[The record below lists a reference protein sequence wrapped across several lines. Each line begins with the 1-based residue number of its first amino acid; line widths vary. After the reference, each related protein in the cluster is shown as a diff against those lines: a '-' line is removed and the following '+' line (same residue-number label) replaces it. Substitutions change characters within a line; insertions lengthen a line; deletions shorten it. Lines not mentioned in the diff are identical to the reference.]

1 MSSSQ
6 VSLTHPHDPYTITK
20 KYWDLYED
28 VDIALPKVRIPK
40 EDLDTHSKRLMKVC
54 DLWDQDFTDDQI
66 KRAKRAYYG
75 SVSYVD
81 DCIGRLLETL
91 EDAGLADNTIV
102 MFSGDHGDMLG
113 ERGLWYKMSYFESSV
128 RVPLLVS
135 YPKLFAPHR
144 VSKNVSTLDILPT
157 LCDLVGTKPSPYLPM
172 DGVSLLPH
180 LQGKEGHDEVFAEYT
195 GEGTVRPL
203 FMIRRG
209 PWKYITC
216 PADEPQLFN
225 LERDPQEVD
234 NLARFRKIEPKTPE
248 EEEAKQVFAKM
259 DAEAAARWN
268 YDEITAKVFESQRS
282 RRVVWD
288 ALKLGTF
295 TSWDFNPEDDGRQKS
310 VISLPFPPLIA
321 LVHVLTRDEQ
331 VHPIHHS
338 LGRS

>member
-1 MSSSQ
+1 
-6 VSLTHPHDPYTITK
+6 LTHPHDPYTITK
-20 KYWDLYED
+20 KYWNLYEG
-28 VDIALPKVRIPK
+28 VDINLPKVRIPK
-40 EDLDTHSKRLMKVC
+40 EELDTHSKRLMKVC

-91 EDAGLADNTIV
+91 DDAGLADNTIV
-102 MFSGDHGDMLG
+102 IFSGDHGDMLG

-128 RVPLLVS
+128 RVPLLVN
-135 YPKLFAPHR
+135 YPKWFEPHR

-157 LCDLVGTKPSPYLPM
+157 VCDLVGTKPSPYLPM
-172 DGVSLLPH
+172 DGVSMLPH

-225 LERDPQEVD
+225 LARDPHELD
-234 NLARFRKIEPKTPE
+234 NLARFRKIEPKTAE
-248 EEEAKQVFAKM
+248 EQEAKEMFDQMK
-259 DAEAAARWN
+259 AEADARWD
-268 YDEITAKVFESQRS
+268 YDAITAEVFHSQRR

-288 ALKLGTF
+288 ALKLGSF
-295 TSWDFNPEDDGRQKS
+295 TSWDFNPEDDGRQK
-310 VISLPFPPLIA
+310 
-321 LVHVLTRDEQ
+321 
-331 VHPIHHS
+331 
-338 LGRS
+338 